1 MPVKVALTDVL
12 PKDLFPIIEAAVP
25 DGWTYEVATEPSE
38 RNRARMIAEADIL
51 MSGGAITTDEMLRHA
66 PHLTFVQKTGAGYNN
81 ISLELCKELGIGLA
95 NLPGNNAPA
104 VAEHTVML
112 MLAVYRHLT
121 ELDARIRRGGWARE
135 ETRAIN
141 RELRGKVVGI
151 LGLGHIGREVA
162 TRLSGFGV
170 TIVYH
175 DVRRQPPEVEQALRA
190 TYLELDE
197 LLATADVVSLHMPL
211 FPETRGFIDKARL
224 LAMKPDAV
232 LINCG
237 RGALVNEPDLV
248 EVLHSGHLYGA
259 GLDCTAQERE
269 NGTKA
274 FWDLPNVVLSPHIAG
289 SSVENFTTMMRR
301 CFANARSYLA
311 GEPLPPGD
319 VIFMPEHR
327 R

>member
-1 MPVKVALTDVL
+1 MPVKVALTDV
-12 PKDLFPIIEAAVP
+12 FPVELYPVIEATLP

-38 RNRARMIAEADIL
+38 TNRLRMISEADVL
-51 MSGGAITTDEMLRHA
+51 MSGGAITTDEMLRQA
-66 PHLTFVQKTGAGYNN
+66 PRLTLVQKTGAGYNN
-81 ISLELCKELGIGLA
+81 INLELCRQLGIALA

-104 VAEHTVML
+104 VAEHTVLL
-112 MLAVYRHLT
+112 MLAVYRHLA
-121 ELDARIRRGGWARE
+121 EFDHRIRQGGWARE
-135 ETRAIN
+135 EVRASH

-170 TIVYH
+170 TIVYY
-175 DVRRQPPEVEQALRA
+175 DVHRQPPEVEQALGA
-190 TYLELDE
+190 TFLPLDE
-197 LLATADVVSLHMPL
+197 VLATADVVSLHMPL
-211 FPETRGFIDKARL
+211 FPETTGFLDRARL
-224 LAMKPDAV
+224 LSMKPDAV

-237 RGALVNEPDLV
+237 RGALVNQPDLV
-248 EVLHSGHLYGA
+248 AVLRSGHLYGA

-269 NGTKA
+269 NGTKP

-289 SSVENFTTMMRR
+289 SSVENFTSMMQR

-311 GEPLPPGD
+311 GGPLPPGD
-319 VIFMPEHR
+319 VIFMPECR